1 MKRKKVPLLKE
12 GDVDGT
18 CKGPFT
24 LSVSVNADAPDQ
36 SEDATHFEV
45 TRLVY

>member
-1 MKRKKVPLLKE
+1 MKRKKVPLLKK
-12 GDVDGT
+12 GDVDSM

-45 TRLVY
+45 THLVY